1 MRKKTTKEFDDVPTM
16 LEIRDRLSLHT
27 EGLTSE
33 EEKRIVGERLAQK
46 KGRQPPDKAFQ
57 AACMRKRRAGKR
69 SAAKAPGGLTRT

>member
-1 MRKKTTKEFDDVPTM
+1 LRKKTAKEFDAVATM
-16 LEIRDRLSLHT
+16 LEIRDRLSRHA

-33 EEKRIVGERLAQK
+33 EKKRIAQERDAQK

-69 SAAKAPGGLTRT
+69 SAAKTPRR

>member
-1 MRKKTTKEFDDVPTM
+1 MRKQTAKEFDAVSTM
-16 LEIRDRLSLHT
+16 LEIRDRLSRHA

-33 EEKRIVGERLAQK
+33 EKKRIDRERVAQK

-69 SAAKAPGGLTRT
+69 SAAKAPRG